1 MASENLTL
9 ELWELIQKNNK
20 EEISYNDFE
29 NDLNKAFNLP
39 KDEVDRALAIMIS
52 QAEVNPD
59 MIGEYKGGS
68 FMISQSFAANITNT
82 IKYENQFIPGKEE
95 FTIRQNSNKTMDD
108 LGTLVILP
116 FTPEVFD
123 KMISDYEKLSDEE
136 QNILWDSYGDMS
148 KKQRSELDK
157 AHDEALKEKQESKD
171 TPPEESE
178 KIESIR
184 AANKIEDSVIE
195 AAECG
200 DEGSIQLLREYF
212 NNMKMNNPE
221 QYSGFFDGDDIDFL
235 ALDAASIIKLAK
247 DHRGQKQSVQNQN
260 IIKGRP
266 NPKVRR
272 FKLARKGENSLLINR
287 GNSIE
292 LEISRYDTYENNDK
306 SSFMMPTEKLYD
318 QLVSDR
324 VMQGYV
330 QTLNGAL
337 DGVENTDRAI
347 DFLDSFIKTLTPEVM
362 RDMDGADDF
371 YSMLR
376 DALDS
381 NTKISQADRSLLIQN
396 IENASAGMYSAIQTM
411 SAKGYTKN
419 VLSRT
424 KMKYNVGRKETD
436 VVEETIENTGKQY
449 NGSGVIPEEPIRR
462 EFEKSGVQLNF
473 DETEMARLN
482 ALLEKMGKR
491 KSDVI
496 EPVVISQETHI
507 EKTEDEP
514 VEVVESEDKTE
525 IADEIVENDDVTFTT
540 GDDLFAGM
548 DDMLGMIEQ
557 EGQEQNQYSEIL
569 DANKDLKNIDIKDKK
584 SYASYIKPIYE
595 TIMTKDGGIGFF
607 NPKAFMRAKRR
618 LRPVRMAQLKK
629 TQDEFREQV
638 EQQKNNEENKRSN
651 EEPVQE

>member
-95 FTIRQNSNKTMDD
+95 FTIRQNSNKMMDD

-148 KKQRSELDK
+148 QKQRSELDK

-171 TPPEESE
+171 TPPEESK

-184 AANKIEDSVIE
+184 ASNKIEDSVIK

-212 NNMKMNNPE
+212 NNMKMNDPE

-247 DHRGQKQSVQNQN
+247 DHRGQKQSAQNQN

-266 NPKVRR
+266 NPKVTR
-272 FKLARKGENSLLINR
+272 FKLCRNGKNSILINR
-287 GNSIE
+287 GNKIE
-292 LEISRYDTYENNDK
+292 SEFSKYDFFENNDK
-306 SSFMMPTEKLYD
+306 SSFMMPHRKVYE
-318 QLVSDR
+318 QLLSDG
-324 VMQGYV
+324 VMQGYS
-330 QTLNGAL
+330 QTLTGAL
-337 DGVENTDRAI
+337 DGVENTDGAI
-347 DFLDSFIKTLTPEVM
+347 EFLDRFIKKLTPEVFGEI
-362 RDMDGADDF
+362 DGADGF
-371 YSMLR
+371 YDKLVTELDNEKDMLQ
-376 DALDS
+376 
-381 NTKISQADRSLLIQN
+381 TDRSLLAQN
-396 IENASAGMYSAIQTM
+396 IRNAAAGIYSALSTM
-411 SAKGYTKN
+411 GAKGYVDNILFRAK
-419 VLSRT
+419 L
-424 KMKYNVGRKETD
+424 KYNAGRKED
-436 VVEETIENTGKQY
+436 DIVRDAIENEGEQY
-449 NGSGVIPEEPIRR
+449 NDGAFIPEEPIRR
-462 EFEKSGVQLNF
+462 EFDKSGVQLNF

-482 ALLEKMGKR
+482 ALLAKMGKSKR
-491 KSDVI
+491 DII
-496 EPVVISQETHI
+496 EPVVISQETHA
-507 EKTEDEP
+507 EKTENETIGASVP
-514 VEVVESEDKTE
+514 ENITESAEEVLES
-525 IADEIVENDDVTFTT
+525 DDVTVTT

-557 EGQEQNQYSEIL
+557 EGQEQNQYSEFL
-569 DANKDLKNIDIKDKK
+569 EANKDLKNIDIKDKK
-584 SYASYIKPIYE
+584 SYESYIKPRYE
-595 TIMTKDGGIGFF
+595 ATMTKDGGIGFF

-638 EQQKNNEENKRSN
+638 EQQKNNEENNRSN